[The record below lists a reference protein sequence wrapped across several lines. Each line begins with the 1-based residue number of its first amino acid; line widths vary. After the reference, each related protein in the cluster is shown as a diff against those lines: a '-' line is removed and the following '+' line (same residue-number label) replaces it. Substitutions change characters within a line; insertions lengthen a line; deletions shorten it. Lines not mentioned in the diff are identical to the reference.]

1 NPAYR
6 TRSSRSPAGP
16 TGQPR
21 CQLRPSRVALTGP
34 NDQANGGQPA
44 PVGDSVGPG
53 IPIRAGGLATA
64 GTMAGARLSAAQ
76 PLSAA
81 PATTAAGPAPH
92 PAASPPPPAPFFIA
106 PVSPPRLLSP
116 IQDGPRRLP
125 PAARGGAAC
134 PSG

>member
-1 NPAYR
+1 
-6 TRSSRSPAGP
+6 RSSRNPAGP

-64 GTMAGARLSAAQ
+64 GTMAGAGLSAAQ

-81 PATTAAGPAPH
+81 PPPKAASTAAH
-92 PAASPPPPAPFFIA
+92 PAATPPRPPPFFTAPAP
-106 PVSPPRLLSP
+106 PPRLLSP
-116 IQDGPRRLP
+116 IQDGHRRLP